1 VCELQGEGR
10 LAKSNRPFDRW
21 IPHDK
26 STWTF
31 QVYRKY
37 NRELYRIIEAHRAS
51 SFYTYRNLKKN
62 DAKLSDEVSVVF
74 SGCPTSVDN
83 FDNVKDW
90 SNGFNAFDNWVNLSN
105 ITTISSNL
113 ETYLASVTALAIL
126 SDPGV
131 LIGAPRQAID
141 GAYVLKHG
149 AGPQTNIEEHVK
161 NCTKGD
167 WSSRLATIER
177 LFGQLPDDMRDKHS
191 ELEEIRNI
199 RNRFGHAFGRDIEAS
214 REHGQIEIAPMEKVT
229 RKTVARLGS
238 AAWRFAQ
245 SMDNFL
251 LHRFIGDFEAVSYY
265 AKLYPSLLLT
275 VPPGQRAMNFK
286 KEIGKFGAGLR
297 GKLYCRQLIEYW
309 EAL

>member
-1 VCELQGEGR
+1 MS
-10 LAKSNRPFDRW
+10 KSTREFKRW
-21 IPHDK
+21 LPHDK
-26 STWTF
+26 STWAF

-51 SFYTYRNLKKN
+51 SFYTYRHLKQN
-62 DAKLSDEVSVVF
+62 NAEFSDPAASAFCGYSKSIE
-74 SGCPTSVDN
+74 N
-83 FDNVKDW
+83 FDNVRDW
-90 SNGFNAFDNWVNLSN
+90 SNGFNDFDNWVNLSN

-113 ETYLASVTALAIL
+113 ETYIASVTSLAII

-149 AGPQTNIEEHVK
+149 AGPRPNIEDHLK
-161 NCTKGD
+161 KCTKGD
-167 WSSRLATIER
+167 WSSRFSAIER
-177 LFGQLPDDMRDKHS
+177 LFGVLPDDMREKHS
-191 ELEEIRNI
+191 ALEEIRNI

-229 RKTVARLGS
+229 RKTVARLGG

-245 SMDNFL
+245 SFDAFL
-251 LHRFIGDFEAVSYY
+251 LQNFIGDFEAVNYY
-265 AKLYPSLLLT
+265 AKLYPKLML
-275 VPPGQRAMNFK
+275 VDPPGQRAFEFK

-297 GKLYCRQLIEYW
+297 GKLYCRQLIDYW